1 MKQNSCHFWPHCL
14 KIYCVCQGL
23 FVAFIIK
30 NNDMIILFACL
41 IGWLDSSQIK
51 KIKAQSLKK
60 LLGFMLGLLP

>member
-1 MKQNSCHFWPHCL
+1 
-14 KIYCVCQGL
+14 VCQGL